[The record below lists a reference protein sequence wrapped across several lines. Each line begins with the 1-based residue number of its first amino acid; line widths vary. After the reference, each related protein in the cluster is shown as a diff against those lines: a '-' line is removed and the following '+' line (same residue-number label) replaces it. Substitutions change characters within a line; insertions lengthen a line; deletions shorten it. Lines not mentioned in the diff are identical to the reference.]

1 MSNIR
6 VGVIG
11 LGNMGGGI
19 ARNLQKAGVGVDFWD
34 ISPIA
39 RKKIEKKRGAEPIPP
54 GEMAAR
60 CRVIFFVVPSTKEI
74 AACLGGRE
82 GVLAHARKGL
92 VLYDLTT
99 ADPAASGRLAKRAAQ
114 KGIAY
119 LDAGMSGGATGAEAG
134 TLTLMIGG
142 DASAFRRTRRFLTP
156 IAKNIFHLG
165 ASGAGHTMKL
175 IHNMVTHTA
184 YLATCEAG
192 QLARR
197 AGIRLDDVIAV
208 FNVSNARTY
217 ASEFRFPRHILSG
230 KWDARSRVFNLEKDL
245 GMAVR
250 MGKRLKAGTKLAE
263 VTHAFL
269 EKAIASG
276 MSEKDYSLLYR
287 DFEKIWKK
295 RVSGKKNG

>member
-1 MSNIR
+1 KLEKNR
-6 VGVIG
+6 GVAA
-11 LGNMGGGI
+11 L
-19 ARNLQKAGVGVDFWD
+19 
-34 ISPIA
+34 
-39 RKKIEKKRGAEPIPP
+39 PP

-60 CRVIFFVVPSTKEI
+60 CRVIFFVVPGTKEI
-74 AACLGGRE
+74 AASLGGRD
-82 GVLAHARKGL
+82 GVLAQARKGL
-92 VLYDLTT
+92 VIYDLTT
-99 ADPAASGRLAKRAAQ
+99 ADPAASGRLARRAAQ
-114 KGIAY
+114 KGTAY

-142 DASAFRRTRRFLTP
+142 DAKAFRRTRRFLAP
-156 IAKNIFHLG
+156 IGRNIFYLG

-192 QLARR
+192 QMARR
-197 AGIRLDDVIAV
+197 AGIQLDDMIAV

-230 KWDARSRVFNLEKDL
+230 KWDARSRVYNLEKDL
-245 GMAVR
+245 RMAVE
-250 MGKRLKAGTKLAE
+250 MGRRLKAETRLGE

-295 RVSGKKNG
+295 RSARRKNP